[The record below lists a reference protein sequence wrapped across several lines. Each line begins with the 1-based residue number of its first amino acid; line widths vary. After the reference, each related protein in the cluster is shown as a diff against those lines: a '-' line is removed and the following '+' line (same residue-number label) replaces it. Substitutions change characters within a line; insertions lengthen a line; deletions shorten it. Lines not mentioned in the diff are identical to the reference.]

1 MSPKQERLSEVTRR
15 DIIDT
20 LNLSGIAYHGR
31 LDETDFLGRLFN
43 LAELPS
49 FDGRFQHAGGDIFQ
63 HRINNHDWEDD
74 WVWFD
79 SRFNLLHGRA
89 EVFLGFLAEMIH
101 PAVRP
106 DPEEAA
112 SICRVVNPILRQ
124 EGWELAE
131 GKQIAGRPVFTPRRA
146 GSPQLPAL
154 NAAKGMAERIDA
166 AYVHRQVERI
176 EHALEKDPEH
186 AIGAAKEL
194 VETLAKTI
202 LTDQGQSLPEDSDFP
217 KLVKAALK
225 QLKLVA
231 DDIPDHAKAA
241 DTIRRLLMNLATISD
256 GLAQLRNAYGT
267 GHGKLARTRGL
278 GARHARLAVG
288 AATTLAVFMQE
299 TAEEMVSRG

>member
-1 MSPKQERLSEVTRR
+1 MVQTHDNLSEVTRR

-20 LNLSGIAYHGR
+20 LNLSGVVYHGR
-31 LDETDFLGRLFN
+31 LGETEFLGRLFK
-43 LAELPS
+43 LADLPS
-49 FDGRFQHAGGDIFQ
+49 YDGRFADAGGDIFQ
-63 HRINNHDWEDD
+63 HRINNHDWDDD
-74 WVWFD
+74 WVWSD
-79 SRFNLLHGRA
+79 SRLNLLHGPA

-106 DPEEAA
+106 HPEEAVR
-112 SICRVVNPILRQ
+112 ICGMVNPILRQ

-166 AYVHRQVERI
+166 AYVHRQVGRI

-194 VETLAKTI
+194 VETLSKTI
-202 LTDQGQSLPEDSDFP
+202 LTDQGQPLPEDSDFP

-241 DTIRRLLMNLATISD
+241 DTIRRLLMNLATIAD

-267 GHGKLARTRGL
+267 GHGKLARSRGL

-299 TAEEMVSRG
+299 TAEEM